1 MNAFLGT
8 FIRILAIA
16 LMAET
21 GWAHAFL
28 DHADPA
34 VGSQIHNSPVQV
46 RIWFTEKVEPALS
59 RIQVFNVAATQVDKR
74 NVHVNP
80 SNPALLEVA
89 LPPLQPG
96 KYKVI
101 WRVVAVDT
109 HVTTG
114 DFTFEITP

>member
-1 MNAFLGT
+1 MRLFPRLLIAAFA
-8 FIRILAIA
+8 LALIPRV
-16 LMAET
+16 

-28 DHADPA
+28 DHAEPA
-34 VGSQIHNSPVQV
+34 VGSQIHNSPTQV

-59 RIQVFNVAATQVDKR
+59 RIQVFNVAASEVDKR
-74 NVHVNP
+74 NVHIDP

-96 KYKVI
+96 KYKVT

>member
-1 MNAFLGT
+1 VNSFLRLLIGV
-8 FIRILAIA
+8 LATA
-16 LMAET
+16 LMTQT

-34 VGSQIHNSPVQV
+34 VGSQMRNSPAEV
-46 RIWFTEKVEPALS
+46 RIWFTEKLEPALS
-59 RIQVFNVAATQVDKR
+59 RIQVFNAAASEVDKR
-74 NVHVNP
+74 NVHIDA

-96 KYKVI
+96 KYKVT
-101 WRVVAVDT
+101 WRVVSVDT

-114 DFTFEITP
+114 EFTFEITP

>member
-1 MNAFLGT
+1 MNSFLRSLIG
-8 FIRILAIA
+8 ILAVG
-16 LMAET
+16 LMT
-21 GWAHAFL
+21 QKGWAHAFL

-34 VGSQIHNSPVQV
+34 VGCQIHNSPVEV

-59 RIQVFNVAATQVDKR
+59 RIQVFNVAASEVDKR
-74 NVHVNP
+74 NVHIDA

-96 KYKVI
+96 KYRVV
-101 WRVVAVDT
+101 WRVVSVDT